1 VIYLSSS
8 SDEEDSFTDTSRE
21 FEFTQRLY
29 GELNHDLLGPPGDGK
44 IIILN
49 DSDKEKEEA
58 CKEKFASA
66 KDAVASTAVNPISTA
81 SSGDVGTLAEKSLTP
96 AASPID
102 ADEDLGVVPNDSSD
116 GLAPG
121 PKMGKGSGGGDEASA
136 P

>member
-21 FEFTQRLY
+21 FEFAQRLY
-29 GELNHDLLGPPGDGK
+29 GKLNHDLLGPLGDGK

-58 CKEKFASA
+58 RKEKFASA

-81 SSGDVGTLAEKSLTP
+81 SSGDVGTLAEKSLTL

-116 GLAPG
+116 GMAPG
-121 PKMGKGSGGGDEASA
+121 PKMGEGSGGGDEASA